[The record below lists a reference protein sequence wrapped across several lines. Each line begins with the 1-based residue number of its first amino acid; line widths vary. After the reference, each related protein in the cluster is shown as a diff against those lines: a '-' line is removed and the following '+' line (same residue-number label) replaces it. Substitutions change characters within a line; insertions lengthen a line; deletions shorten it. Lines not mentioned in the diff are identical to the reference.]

1 MRLYRLAMAVVVAA
15 TAMAIPATASAAVT
29 LRAPERVRVTN
40 VTATQISFAWSQNML
55 GAVGTVRARIF
66 RDGVQVATTPLVRY
80 TASGLV
86 PGATYTFHVI
96 ASDSAGNTSPASRTL
111 TVTTRGPGVAPP
123 GPTGLSAAE
132 VSAGRVELSFR
143 QPDDSWDVNGYEV
156 FDGATAVA
164 WIYPFDWVGSDN
176 VTVRLRELA
185 PGSSHA
191 YRVHAVRFGI
201 GVSASS
207 NTVEVTLP
215 ARTDFAAPS
224 TPGDLSV
231 REAVYA
237 CFNLNVKWSQSS
249 DDTDPQAALDYEVLV
264 NGVRDSWARGVGAAS
279 IGIVPIGTNLISVRA
294 VDSSGNISIAATATF
309 VRDPSCSDES

>member
-1 MRLYRLAMAVVVAA
+1 MRLYRLAMAVAVAA
-15 TAMAIPATASAAVT
+15 TAVAIPTSASAAVT
-29 LRAPERVRVTN
+29 LRAPERMRVTN
-40 VTATQISFAWSQNML
+40 VTATQISFAWSQNTL
-55 GAVGTVRARIF
+55 GAVGTVRARVF

-96 ASDSAGNTSPASRTL
+96 ASDGAGNTSPASRTL
-111 TVTTRGPGVAPP
+111 TVSTRGPGVAPP
-123 GPTGLSAAE
+123 GPTDLSATE

-156 FDGATAVA
+156 FDGAAAVA
-164 WIYPFDWVGSDN
+164 WIPAFVWVGSAN
-176 VTVRLRELA
+176 VTLQLRELV
-185 PGSSHA
+185 PGSAHA
-191 YRVHAVRFGI
+191 YRVQAVRSGF

-215 ARTDFAAPS
+215 ARTDIAAPS
-224 TPGDLSV
+224 TPGDLTV

-237 CFNLNVKWSQSS
+237 CFNLNLKWSQSS
-249 DDTDPQAALDYEVLV
+249 DNTDAQAALDYEVLV
-264 NGVRDSWARGVGAAS
+264 NGVRDSWVRGTGSAA
-279 IGIVPIGTNLISVRA
+279 IGIIPIGTNVISVRA
-294 VDSSGNISIAATATF
+294 VDSSGNASTAATATF